1 MAEDVLLEKVEV
13 ESRQA
18 MEVPFMSKVYKA
30 TNSYLIR
37 IPMYVVRTF
46 GIEKGDLLVLR
57 IDGKRISG
65 TVTTNKNLFYI
76 NKKYWEELDI
86 RPGDKIEAVLEAIY
100 KQVKR

>member
-1 MAEDVLLEKVEV
+1 MAENVSLEKVDV
-13 ESRQA
+13 ESKRD
-18 MEVPFMSKVYKA
+18 MEVPFMSRVHKA
-30 TNSYLIR
+30 TNSHLIH

-86 RPGDKIEAVLEAIY
+86 KPGDKIEIVLEAIY
-100 KQVKR
+100 KKVER